1 MNFGNRNCTRN
12 IDNLDLREHL
22 TGQSSLDQNDFVR
35 TNLVQTIDE
44 GGDSY
49 IIHPLNIDCPEQLRT
64 HGDYGRA
71 MANSMK
77 KMRKTAQ
84 NRPAQRTIGYSNS
97 RSPVQTHHQS
107 LISAAAKTRDARFDL
122 QSQKS
127 SIYHR
132 SCSNNSKAKSKYGKR
147 KKSGPLIYYQDKYDA
162 KKERTYEQLYKEN
175 KRYEN
180 KKMLRGLLSFVPE
193 DAQNMWGSIY
203 SRSKSRSRSRSKSV
217 RSTYSKNSKSG
228 VKNKKSIMKSSAM
241 EKEYIDLFV
250 KNSIEYKC
258 RPKAKKAIPNLS
270 VMEKKAFENMKVR
283 QREPEF
289 EEL

>member
-1 MNFGNRNCTRN
+1 
-12 IDNLDLREHL
+12 
-22 TGQSSLDQNDFVR
+22 
-35 TNLVQTIDE
+35 
-44 GGDSY
+44 
-49 IIHPLNIDCPEQLRT
+49 
-64 HGDYGRA
+64 

-77 KMRKTAQ
+77 KMRMKEIGKTAQ
-84 NRPAQRTIGYSNS
+84 NRPTQRTIAYSNS

-107 LISAAAKTRDARFDL
+107 IISAAAKTRDTRFDL

-132 SCSNNSKAKSKYGKR
+132 SCSNNSRAKSKHCKR
-147 KKSGPLIYYQDKYDA
+147 KKSGPLIYYKDKYDA
-162 KKERTYEQLYKEN
+162 KKEKTYEQLYKEN
-175 KRYEN
+175 KRYHN
-180 KKMLRGLLSFVPE
+180 KKMLKGLLSFVPE

-217 RSTYSKNSKSG
+217 KSAYSKNSKSG
-228 VKNKKSIMKSSAM
+228 VKNKKSMKR
-241 EKEYIDLFV
+241 ENVDLFV

-258 RPKAKKAIPNLS
+258 RPKARVDIPNLS

-283 QREPEF
+283 QKEPEF